1 MIFCLIVNFLKNGK
15 KLFICVIQRTKIEI
29 SNVLEISNLSFKK
42 KIEKQKREKGK
53 TFFSTLFGNIKV
65 NKNEICQISI

>member
-1 MIFCLIVNFLKNGK
+1 MEKNCSFVLFKEQKLNFLMYWK
-15 KLFICVIQRTKIEI
+15 FRIFP
-29 SNVLEISNLSFKK
+29 SKK